1 MVSDQPAVEI
11 EGGVM
16 QETGDVS
23 EEVAEVLSDPYS
35 RYVLRYLHEHR
46 SAKLEELV
54 DAVFGAEVA
63 DSDRIATPAT
73 REPVRSSICNSVLP
87 ELDDVGYV
95 DFDPENQTVTR
106 ADIPQEAFSAMGVH
120 E

>member
-1 MVSDQPAVEI
+1 MVSEQPAVEL

-63 DSDRIATPAT
+63 ASDRIATPAT
-73 REPVRSSICNSVLP
+73 REPVRSSICNTVLP
-87 ELDDVGYV
+87 KLDELGYV
-95 DFDPENQTVTR
+95 DFDPSAQTVTR
-106 ADIPQEAFSAMGVH
+106 TAVPQEVFSVIGVD